1 MSHHDGTAEP
11 GGADEVSAT
20 RDALG
25 GRHDPLGSHPP
36 FSAMSHAHMND
47 RAVPNLPSRDF
58 ERTVAFYGA
67 FGFVTSYRDGGWL
80 IIRRGGIVLEF
91 FLAPELDP
99 YESWFMASIRISDLD
114 ELYEAVRSTGVPEET
129 TGIPRLVPVALRE
142 WGQRA
147 GYLIDLDGTQ
157 LHLIE
162 DRSPHDDTV
171 DQ

>member
-1 MSHHDGTAEP
+1 MAHREGTEEP
-11 GGADEVSAT
+11 GGADEVAAA

-25 GRHDPLGSHPP
+25 GRHDPLDGHSSPAGASH
-36 FSAMSHAHMND
+36 SHMTD
-47 RAVPNLPSRDF
+47 RAVPNLPARDF
-58 ERTVAFYGA
+58 DRTVAFYGA
-67 FGFVTSYRDGGWL
+67 FGFVASYRDGGWL

-114 ELYEAVRSTGVPEET
+114 ELYEAVRASGVPEIT
-129 TGIPRLVPVALRE
+129 VGIPRLIPVALRE

-162 DRSPHDDTV
+162 DAAGEASR
-171 DQ
+171 

>member
-1 MSHHDGTAEP
+1 MAHRDGTEEP
-11 GGADEVSAT
+11 GGADEVAAA

-25 GRHDPLGSHPP
+25 GRHDPLGDRSERRGASHGL
-36 FSAMSHAHMND
+36 MTD

-58 ERTVAFYGA
+58 DMTIAFYAA
-67 FGFVTSYRDGGWL
+67 FGFVVSYRDGGWL

-91 FLAPELDP
+91 FLAPEIDP
-99 YESWFMASIRISDLD
+99 YASGYMASVRVGDLD
-114 ELYEAVRSTGVPEET
+114 ELYAAVRASGVREGNT
-129 TGIPRLVPVALRE
+129 AIPRLVPVALRE

-162 DRSPHDDTV
+162 DGA
-171 DQ
+171 

>member
-1 MSHHDGTAEP
+1 MSQRNGTAEP

-25 GRHDPLGSHPP
+25 GRHDPLDVRRPVAGVSH
-36 FSAMSHAHMND
+36 SHMTD
-47 RAVPNLPSRDF
+47 RAVPNLPAREFD
-58 ERTVAFYGA
+58 RTIAFYSA
-67 FGFVTSYRDGGWL
+67 FGFVTAYRDGGWL
-80 IIRRGGIVLEF
+80 ILRRGGVVLEF

-99 YESWFMASIRISDLD
+99 YSSWFMASIRIGDLD
-114 ELYEAVRSTGVPEET
+114 ELYEAVLASGVPEVT

-162 DRSPHDDTV
+162 DRPPADTLGG
-171 DQ
+171 